1 MKRVIVMC
9 EKKNPFASSSLPRIT
24 FSGLTRPSC
33 QTMSQ
38 YRMTHSSPPRET
50 WRELISQSP
59 GVPSEK
65 FRWWLSDLLDCPL
78 TQLPLDSRPDS
89 VLRDRFL
96 DALQRLERNEPV
108 QYICGKAP
116 FLDFEVRVTP
126 DVLIPRP
133 ETEQLVDRVLQQL
146 PDTPLNIL
154 DVGTGSGCIAI
165 ALKRARPQWTVRAV
179 DLSKKALAVA
189 RENARILGAEISFS
203 QADLLRGLPPNSVDG
218 IVANLPYI
226 GEAERGD
233 LPAEVRDHEPG
244 LALFADHDGTALVLE
259 LMRQART
266 VLRASG
272 RIFLETGEH
281 QTAVYRN
288 AAAELGWHL
297 ESFRDLADRER
308 FHVLS
313 Y

>member
-1 MKRVIVMC
+1 
-9 EKKNPFASSSLPRIT
+9 
-24 FSGLTRPSC
+24 
-33 QTMSQ
+33 
-38 YRMTHSSPPRET
+38 MTHSSPPRET
-50 WRELISQSP
+50 WRELFAQSSGIP
-59 GVPSEK
+59 AGK
-65 FRWWLSDLLDCPL
+65 LRWWLSDLLDCPL
-78 TQLPLDSRPDS
+78 TRLPLDSRPDPA
-89 VLRDRFL
+89 RRERFF
-96 DALQRLERNEPV
+96 DALRRLERNEPV

-126 DVLIPRP
+126 NVLIPRP
-133 ETEQLVDRVLQQL
+133 ETEQLVERVLKQL
-146 PDTPLNIL
+146 PDTPLEIL

-179 DLSKKALAVA
+179 DLSEKALAVA
-189 RENARILGAEISFS
+189 RENARNLGAEISFS
-203 QADLLRGLPPNSVDG
+203 QADLLQGLPPGSVDG

-259 LMRQART
+259 LMRQARA
-266 VLRASG
+266 VLRPSG
-272 RIFLETGEH
+272 QIFLETGET
-281 QTAVYRN
+281 QSPVYRN